1 MANYVLKPIYKKIFD
16 HEFDRF
22 SFDDRLEMQK
32 IVYLL
37 DDLGISVGE
46 YSFTWYK
53 HGPYSQVL
61 QNDILCGSEIMPNI
75 KFSTESEK
83 IIMKLKEVLFSKD
96 ISYGICEWS
105 ECLGSLHYIKENIL
119 PSNAS
124 DELVLEELVIR
135 KPHLNKETDNEIA
148 LQKLNYLFG

>member
-1 MANYVLKPIYKKIFD
+1 MANYVLKPIYKKIFG

-22 SFDDRLEMQK
+22 SFNDRLEMQK
-32 IVYLL
+32 VVYLL

-61 QNDILCGSEIMPNI
+61 QNDILCGSEISPSI
-75 KFSTESEK
+75 KFSVESEK
-83 IIMKLKEVLFSKD
+83 IILKLKEVLFSKD
-96 ISYGICEWS
+96 ISYSICEWS

-124 DELVLEELVIR
+124 DELVLEELVER
-135 KPHLNKETDNEIA
+135 KPHLNRARDNEIA
-148 LQKLNYLFG
+148 LKKLNYLFG